1 MSFVLQIQEIVEG
14 PIKDLY
20 IEAGSSLPTFA
31 PNFVPE
37 EVDFSQGQFSSEW
50 LNGQT
55 FSSDWG
61 SEGLSSEWFNGQTF
75 SSEWGSDQLVTLG
88 NLNLAGGE

>member
-20 IEAGSSLPTFA
+20 VEAGSSLPTFA

-37 EVDFSQGQFSSEW
+37 QLDFSGAQFS
-50 LNGQT
+50 T
-55 FSSDWG
+55 
-61 SEGLSSEWFNGQTF
+61 
-75 SSEWGSDQLVTLG
+75 EWGSDGQQFSTDWGSDDLISFGDFTFPG
-88 NLNLAGGE
+88 AE

>member
-20 IEAGSSLPTFA
+20 VEVGSSLPTFA

-37 EVDFSQGQFSSEW
+37 QVDFSEGQF
-50 LNGQT
+50 
-55 FSSDWG
+55 
-61 SEGLSSEWFNGQTF
+61 SSEWFNGQTF
-75 SSEWGSDQLVTLG
+75 SSDWGSDELISLG
-88 NLNLAGGE
+88 NFNIAGTE